1 MIELTSKNRNQLQED
16 KEPFYQEIIEVS
28 AKSKS
33 KSRSQAGSRGPRR
46 SNSISEMSMKQSAS
60 QIMSNDKHV
69 YTPPYILFL
78 RKFLD
83 SPPVQIVMAT
93 LTIYILFADDIKNLA
108 TSKSADNAFSSICVT
123 LMALFFI
130 ELVIS
135 AIAVEDYFLGFYF
148 WLDFVS
154 LVSMLL
160 DVHWFYDWMV
170 NTISNGGGGK
180 QAKSIGAIAKAGK
193 SAKIAARAIRILRI
207 LRIIRLVR
215 VSKLYKAKE
224 KIIKL
229 DMKKKEQE
237 RKKKEEE
244 ERAKQAQA
252 QNQQGGQPLPSN
264 DPNKPIEG
272 NNNNV
277 NTENKINNDNR
288 EKINTEQAKP
298 LKEDFKTNDGKATD
312 REKKH
317 NNEEDVSD
325 DEEDN
330 ESKIGSSSMSKT
342 EDINDKVPEES
353 KVGKLLADRTTK
365 KVIILVLAM
374 MIGIILFSSSFYL
387 EKKTGMEYGLK
398 IFKNFKSINDPNL
411 NLSFSIYVTENIGTN
426 SPVLYARVGNL
437 IYGDYNETL
446 LLRDNEKNSY
456 SEDCSNLIPQNPNA
470 SICEATFD
478 IRHSNKLSSILNII
492 KTLFICFVL
501 SFGSYCFSK
510 DTSEMV
516 LEPIETMIEKVKQ
529 ISKNPIEAL
538 QKNEKEE
545 ITKALLEEEERN
557 NAMCTCGNQNNQ
569 STGKNKKKEVPL
581 ETEMLESTIAK
592 IGALLAL
599 SFGDAGSEIIAKN
612 MQKNSSGEV
621 NPMIAGKKVCAI
633 YGFCDIRNFTDTT
646 EILQEKVMLFVN
658 EIAEIVHE
666 LSSEYGGSA
675 NKNIGDAFLLV
686 WKFEEK
692 FTYVNKKTKEL
703 CVYNCEQV
711 NQLCDMALISVILIL
726 AKIYKSKTLDKYRQN
741 EKLNK
746 KFHGYSVKLGFGM
759 HLGWSIEGAIGSSFK
774 IDASYLSP
782 NANMANG
789 CEEKTK
795 DYGVNMVLSDK
806 FVENLSEDAQ
816 KSLRMLDILNGD
828 EPLGLYTVD
837 LDFSH
842 LKIEEEESESQQFF
856 NDGPTGASAAMRKIA
871 KYQKRMKK
879 KKNYAEATSF
889 PPKRKFWLDFIEN
902 SEDFE
907 LMRQEFTQEFFD
919 NYNEGFDEFN
929 FGDWSKAKEY
939 LEKVIS
945 IRPDKPSER
954 MLNKMKEYNYI
965 KPRDWKGNQAE

>member
-83 SPPVQIVMAT
+83 SPPVQIVMTT

-229 DMKKKEQE
+229 DMKKKERE

-252 QNQQGGQPLPSN
+252 QNQQGGQLLPSN
-264 DPNKPIEG
+264 EPNKPIEG

-325 DEEDN
+325 DEED
-330 ESKIGSSSMSKT
+330 S
-342 EDINDKVPEES
+342 
-353 KVGKLLADRTTK
+353 
-365 KVIILVLAM
+365 
-374 MIGIILFSSSFYL
+374 
-387 EKKTGMEYGLK
+387 
-398 IFKNFKSINDPNL
+398 
-411 NLSFSIYVTENIGTN
+411 
-426 SPVLYARVGNL
+426 
-437 IYGDYNETL
+437 
-446 LLRDNEKNSY
+446 
-456 SEDCSNLIPQNPNA
+456 
-470 SICEATFD
+470 
-478 IRHSNKLSSILNII
+478 
-492 KTLFICFVL
+492 
-501 SFGSYCFSK
+501 
-510 DTSEMV
+510 
-516 LEPIETMIEKVKQ
+516 
-529 ISKNPIEAL
+529 
-538 QKNEKEE
+538 
-545 ITKALLEEEERN
+545 
-557 NAMCTCGNQNNQ
+557 
-569 STGKNKKKEVPL
+569 
-581 ETEMLESTIAK
+581 
-592 IGALLAL
+592 
-599 SFGDAGSEIIAKN
+599 
-612 MQKNSSGEV
+612 
-621 NPMIAGKKVCAI
+621 
-633 YGFCDIRNFTDTT
+633 
-646 EILQEKVMLFVN
+646 
-658 EIAEIVHE
+658 
-666 LSSEYGGSA
+666 
-675 NKNIGDAFLLV
+675 
-686 WKFEEK
+686 
-692 FTYVNKKTKEL
+692 
-703 CVYNCEQV
+703 
-711 NQLCDMALISVILIL
+711 
-726 AKIYKSKTLDKYRQN
+726 
-741 EKLNK
+741 
-746 KFHGYSVKLGFGM
+746 
-759 HLGWSIEGAIGSSFK
+759 
-774 IDASYLSP
+774 
-782 NANMANG
+782 
-789 CEEKTK
+789 
-795 DYGVNMVLSDK
+795 
-806 FVENLSEDAQ
+806 
-816 KSLRMLDILNGD
+816 
-828 EPLGLYTVD
+828 
-837 LDFSH
+837 
-842 LKIEEEESESQQFF
+842 
-856 NDGPTGASAAMRKIA
+856 
-871 KYQKRMKK
+871 
-879 KKNYAEATSF
+879 
-889 PPKRKFWLDFIEN
+889 
-902 SEDFE
+902 
-907 LMRQEFTQEFFD
+907 
-919 NYNEGFDEFN
+919 
-929 FGDWSKAKEY
+929 
-939 LEKVIS
+939 
-945 IRPDKPSER
+945 
-954 MLNKMKEYNYI
+954 
-965 KPRDWKGNQAE
+965 